1 MNAPSSLATRN
12 IAVLTVAQA
21 LGGASAPI
29 IMSLGGL
36 VGQQLA
42 SDPAWITLPVS
53 LFGLGLAIGTLPAA
67 FVMKRWG
74 RRNGYVLGAS
84 IGIVSGLIA
93 AFGIYILSFAIFC
106 AGTFLAGFY
115 SAYVQSY
122 RFAAADAAE
131 GDRKAK
137 AISWVMVGGLAGAI
151 IGPQL
156 VIWTRDALAIAYVGS
171 FLSQALV
178 PVIAIPV
185 LLMLRTPP
193 AVESDNQQEG
203 GRTLAQILLMP
214 RYMLAVATGIVSYGV
229 MAFVMTAAPIAIVK
243 HGHGIDDAA
252 LGIQWHLLAM
262 FGPSFA
268 TGRLMAR
275 FGKERVAAVGLLL
288 LAASGIVA
296 LAGLEIANF
305 WGSLALLGIGWNFS
319 FIGATAM
326 VTDCHSPAE
335 RSKAQ
340 GANDFAV
347 FGVTAAVSF
356 LAGSVLH
363 GSGWAT
369 INWLIFPALA
379 AILVPLV
386 WSAARAKGK
395 SLAAY

>member
-1 MNAPSSLATRN
+1 MSHSASIAKRNVMVLAT
-12 IAVLTVAQA
+12 AQA

-36 VGQQLA
+36 VGQQL
-42 SDPAWITLPVS
+42 SDDPAWITLPVS

-67 FVMKRWG
+67 FVMRRWG
-74 RRNGYVLGAS
+74 RRSGYVFGALLGIA
-84 IGIVSGLIA
+84 SGLLA
-93 AFGIYILSFAIFC
+93 ALGIYVMSFTTFC

-115 SAYVQSY
+115 GSYVQSY
-122 RFAAADAAE
+122 RFAAADAVE
-131 GDRKAK
+131 GSRKAK
-137 AISWVMVGGLAGAI
+137 AISWVMIGGLVGAV

-156 VIWTRDALAIAYVGS
+156 VVWTRDAFPVAYAGS

-178 PVIAIPV
+178 PAIAIPI
-185 LLMLRTPP
+185 LMMLRSAETDGTPD
-193 AVESDNQQEG
+193 ETG
-203 GRTLAQILLMP
+203 GRTLGQILATP
-214 RYMLAVATGIVSYGV
+214 RYILAVATGVLSYGV
-229 MAFVMTAAPIAIVK
+229 MAFVMTAAPIAIVAE
-243 HGHGIDDAA
+243 GHGIDNAA

-262 FGPSFA
+262 FAPSFI
-268 TGRLMAR
+268 TGRLIAR

-288 LAASGIVA
+288 LAASGA
-296 LAGLEIANF
+296 LALSGRDLGHF

-326 VTDCHSPAE
+326 VTDCHSAAE

-363 GSGWAT
+363 RSGWPT
-369 INWLIFPALA
+369 VNWLILPALA
-379 AILVPLV
+379 AILVPLL
-386 WSAARAKGK
+386 WRARR
-395 SLAAY
+395 LA